1 MASERD
7 PTSTGEGAAG
17 KREGFPVRLVLLGL
31 LGLYLILFVVLNAK
45 SVTVSFVLFSTRVSL
60 IVALVLASV
69 LGFLAGYLGRELRG
83 RRGRS

>member
-7 PTSTGEGAAG
+7 PAGSEAGVAG

-31 LGLYLILFVVLNAK
+31 LALYLILFVVLNAK